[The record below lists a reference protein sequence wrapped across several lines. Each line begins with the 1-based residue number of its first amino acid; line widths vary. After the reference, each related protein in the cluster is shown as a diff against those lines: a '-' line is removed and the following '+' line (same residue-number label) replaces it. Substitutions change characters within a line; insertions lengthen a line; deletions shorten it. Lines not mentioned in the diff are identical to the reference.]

1 MIYIKYK
8 TSLEDAF
15 FLESEDNDRFEEW
28 FNTQLQDLFAWTFE
42 DSPEGVPG
50 VTKIS
55 GHISEFDYKHE
66 LYVGLHIDN
75 DRHSEDELAGNEA
88 LFTYLDRTLAYKLR
102 DELNEIGNTITFP
115 MNNGTFDDMK
125 FDDNEFFGLIHY
137 NPQYGYYLNPRIK
150 DSQFEVYPEFDVIF

>member
-15 FLESEDNDRFEEW
+15 FFESEDNDRFEEW

-50 VTKIS
+50 VTTIS
-55 GHISEFDYKHE
+55 GDIVEFDYTHA
-66 LYVGLHIDN
+66 LYVGLRIDN
-75 DRHSEDELAGNEA
+75 DQHSDDEIADNEA
-88 LFTYLDRTLAYKLR
+88 LFTYLDRTLVYKLL
-102 DELNEIGNTITFP
+102 DELNAICNTITFP
-115 MNNGTFDDMK
+115 TNNGTFEDMK

-137 NPQYGYYLNPRIK
+137 EPKHGYHLNPRIK
-150 DSQFEVYPEFDVIF
+150 NSQFEVYPEFDVIF